1 MPDMSKLNYRQG
13 LQRLSAHTYAYFQPD
28 GGWGWSNSGLVVGR
42 DGALLVDTL
51 FDLKLTRAM
60 LEALRPVLP
69 GPIRQL
75 VNTHHNGDHCYG
87 NELVQG
93 AEIIAHRACA
103 EEMVKVPP
111 ALLHALLTAWGDAP
125 EGRYVRQAFAAFDF
139 TGITLTPPTRTFE
152 ERLSLEVDG
161 HPVELIYLGPAHTAG
176 DIIVHYPDEGIV
188 FAGDVVFHR
197 CTPIIWEGTL
207 ERWNHALDAI
217 MGLDAQH
224 IVPGHGPL
232 ADNAG
237 LRAQQDY
244 FRYVWE
250 RAKALYDAGVPVHE
264 AIGRIELGPYADWG
278 DWERIAA
285 NVMRFYQL
293 LDGQIKAPVNYQ
305 TIFQGIANTYYA
317 RQPA

>member
-1 MPDMSKLNYRQG
+1 MGALRYDHG
-13 LQRLSAHTYAYFQPD
+13 LQRLTEHAYAYFQPD
-28 GGWGWSNSGLVVGR
+28 GGWGWSNSGLIVGR
-42 DGALLVDTL
+42 GESLLVDTL

-60 LEALRPVLP
+60 LDAMRPVLP
-69 GPIRQL
+69 GPIRRL

-87 NELVQG
+87 NELVTG

-111 ALLHALLTAWGDAP
+111 ALLQQLLNAWGDAP
-125 EGRYVRQAFAAFDF
+125 EGRYVREAFGAFDF
-139 TGITLTPPTRTFE
+139 SGITLTPPTTTFE

-161 HPVELIYLGPAHTAG
+161 YAVDLIYLGPAHTAG
-176 DIIVHYPDEGIV
+176 DTIAHFPEEGVV
-188 FAGDVVFHR
+188 FAGDLLFHR

-207 ERWNHALDAI
+207 ERWNRALDVI
-217 MGLDAQH
+217 MGLGAQH

-237 LRAQQDY
+237 VKTQQDY
-244 FRYVWE
+244 FTYVWE
-250 RAKALYDAGVPVHE
+250 RARDLHAAGVPAAQAVE
-264 AIGRIELGPYADWG
+264 RIELGPYAEWG

-293 LDGQIKAPVNYQ
+293 LDGQIEAPVSYQ
-305 TIFQGIANTYYA
+305 VIFQGIARTYYA